1 MQNKFKTSILHLKQ
15 WLIKYKLIPYYEGTI
30 ESNLSKEEIKVK
42 LLLEL
47 DIVEKFTYSVRR
59 DTFKDYEGFI
69 KGDKFEFRRILKSG
83 RNSFIPTVQGILK
96 QSTDKTKILINVQ
109 LNKFVSV
116 LLLLF
121 CLFQI
126 TMFTLDYASSSSPLL
141 SEENFDKEYYE
152 QILDKETYKALFEV
166 EEYNIDWNHL
176 YLIITPLIIVTVWFN
191 FELSLVKSRLSN
203 MMNTKEILNNKK

>member
-1 MQNKFKTSILHLKQ
+1 M
-15 WLIKYKLIPYYEGTI
+15 P
-30 ESNLSKEEIKVK
+30 LS
-42 LLLEL
+42 
-47 DIVEKFTYSVRR
+47 D
-59 DTFKDYEGFI
+59 
-69 KGDKFEFRRILKSG
+69 
-83 RNSFIPTVQGILK
+83 N
-96 QSTDKTKILINVQ
+96 NV
-109 LNKFVSV
+109 
-116 LLLLF
+116 
-121 CLFQI
+121 
-126 TMFTLDYASSSSPLL
+126 DYASSSSPLL

>member
-109 LNKFVSV
+109 LNKFVSAF
-116 LLLLF
+116 LLLF

-141 SEENFDKEYYE
+141 SEENFDKESYE

-203 MMNTKEILNNKK
+203 MINTKEILNNKK

>member
-1 MQNKFKTSILHLKQ
+1 MKQ

-69 KGDKFEFRRILKSG
+69 KGDKFQFRRILKSG

-109 LNKFVSV
+109 LNKFVSAF
-116 LLLLF
+116 LLLF

-141 SEENFDKEYYE
+141 SEENFDKESYE

-203 MMNTKEILNNKK
+203 MINTKEILNNKK